1 MARSPT
7 TVQRQTIPVP
17 GRPKAAA
24 ERTGANAARR
34 SNEFDKSRPMARLL
48 IVHPE
53 MDPALITDKLGI
65 QPSQSSR
72 HGQPRVTPKG
82 TTLPGTYTDTR
93 WCMSFRNDENRS
105 IEALVVHALAV
116 LPAKSKFWGELVR
129 SGGKAELI
137 LSLGGSQYQGAS
149 LKAETIR
156 QLAQMGMQLGLEVY
170 PEPQGG

>member
-1 MARSPT
+1 
-7 TVQRQTIPVP
+7 
-17 GRPKAAA
+17 
-24 ERTGANAARR
+24 
-34 SNEFDKSRPMARLL
+34 MARLL

-105 IEALVVHALAV
+105 IEALVVRYGDAADDKLAACFQRV
-116 LPAKSKFWGELVR
+116 RVKPLSDSHVR
-129 SGGKAELI
+129 SMLRNKVSANARSCG
-137 LSLGGSQYQGAS
+137 
-149 LKAETIR
+149 
-156 QLAQMGMQLGLEVY
+156 
-170 PEPQGG
+170 